1 MSTAPASAGWVI
13 DESQRERAI
22 DEIDLASLRDSGRL
36 DRITAFAA
44 KLCEAPIALVS
55 LVERDR
61 QFFPAKTG
69 LDVNETPR
77 PTSFCAHAMLGD
89 EIMVVP
95 DATRDPRFADN
106 PLVTGD
112 PHIRFYAGAPLVN
125 DEGVPLGSLCVID
138 RTAREGLTSLQ
149 RDGLEVLA
157 EAVMA
162 AFREYRAAFA

>member
-1 MSTAPASAGWVI
+1 MSTALASAGWVI

-22 DEIDLASLRDSGRL
+22 DEIDLGSLRDSGRL

-69 LDVNETPR
+69 LDVHETPR

-89 EIMVVP
+89 EIMVVA

-138 RTAREGLTSLQ
+138 RTARDGLTPLQ
-149 RDGLEVLA
+149 HDGLDVLA

>member
-1 MSTAPASAGWVI
+1 MSTASAFAGWVI

-22 DEIDLASLRDSGRL
+22 DEIDLSSLRDSGRL

-44 KLCEAPIALVS
+44 KLCESPIALVS

-61 QFFPAKTG
+61 QVFAAKTG
-69 LDVNETPR
+69 LDVSETPR
-77 PTSFCAHAMLGD
+77 PTSFCAHAMLGN

-112 PHIRFYAGAPLVN
+112 PDIRFYAGAPLVN
-125 DEGVPLGSLCVID
+125 EDGVPLGSLCVID
-138 RTAREGLTSLQ
+138 RAAREGLTPLQ
-149 RDGLEVLA
+149 RDGLDVLA